1 MHHHH
6 KTYKIFP
13 ARLFLVCTL
22 VQVRMSG
29 VCVCIYDETDGVAY
43 IDIQAFLSD

>member
-13 ARLFLVCTL
+13 ARLFLVCL
-22 VQVRMSG
+22 DK
-29 VCVCIYDETDGVAY
+29 CVCIYDEANGVAY
-43 IDIQAFLSD
+43 IDIQAFRLD